1 MPQHEHGLIETSTAS
16 GAVESLLAEI
26 LKTLRT
32 TQNRNKLWTIE
43 DLVDYFQAS
52 RSTVSRKIVA
62 RQDFPVA
69 IRIDGG
75 VPRWKPSEIKRW
87 AERQREKRS

>member
-1 MPQHEHGLIETSTAS
+1 MSLNEQQLLEKSTAS
-16 GAVESLLAEI
+16 GAVESLLSEI

-32 TQNRNKLWTIE
+32 TQNRNKLWTID

-52 RSTVSRKIVA
+52 RSTVSRKIVC
-62 RQDFPVA
+62 RSDFPVA

-75 VPRWKPSEIKRW
+75 VPRWKPSEVEKW

>member
-1 MPQHEHGLIETSTAS
+1 MC
-16 GAVESLLAEI
+16 AVFADYKTLLTEI

-32 TQNRNKLWTIE
+32 TQNRNKLWTID

-52 RSTVSRKIVA
+52 RSTVSRKIVS

-75 VPRWKPSEIKRW
+75 VPRWKPSEVELW
-87 AERQREKRS
+87 AERQREKRPVGS